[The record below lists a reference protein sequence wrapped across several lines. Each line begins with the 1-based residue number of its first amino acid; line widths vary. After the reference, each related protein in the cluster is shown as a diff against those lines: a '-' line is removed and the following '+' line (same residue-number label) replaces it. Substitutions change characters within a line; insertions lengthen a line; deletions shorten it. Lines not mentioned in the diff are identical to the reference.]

1 MINIVHL
8 NVHFNDERRITAVEI
23 KLKAIPEEKENK
35 YKHNLVARVSAA
47 FFATTLFTD
56 NGASLKTI
64 LNPKRED
71 VVDLYISLK
80 ENSLNFDDVAKFVN
94 YLQKELDNS
103 PF

>member
-8 NVHFNDERRITAVEI
+8 NVHFNDERRITAIDI

-35 YKHNLVARVSAA
+35 DQHNLVARVSAA

-56 NGASLKTI
+56 DGASLKTK
-64 LNPKRED
+64 LNPKRKD
-71 VVDLYISLK
+71 VVDLNISLK
-80 ENSLNFDDVAKFVN
+80 ENDLNFEDITKFIR